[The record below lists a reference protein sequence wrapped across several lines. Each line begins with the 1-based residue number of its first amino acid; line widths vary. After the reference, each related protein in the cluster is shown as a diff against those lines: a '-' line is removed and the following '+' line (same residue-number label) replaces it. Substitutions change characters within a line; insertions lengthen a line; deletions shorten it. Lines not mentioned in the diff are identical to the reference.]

1 MQLPKKDMQEE
12 LYPSSLEGQVLPRLV
27 PRVTRTEPRGN
38 KVMRTRESPKRKV
51 TLLNSLHDEGKG
63 EPIQLITQEE
73 VRNPKARIV
82 RGLDSGA

>member
-1 MQLPKKDMQEE
+1 MVGLRVLIYCMSYD
-12 LYPSSLEGQVLPRLV
+12 LYIMIMSYDY
-27 PRVTRTEPRGN
+27 VTRTEPRGN

-51 TLLNSLHDEGKG
+51 TLLNSLHDERKG

>member
-1 MQLPKKDMQEE
+1 MSGGPNRRWLH
-12 LYPSSLEGQVLPRLV
+12 
-27 PRVTRTEPRGN
+27 VTRTEPRGN